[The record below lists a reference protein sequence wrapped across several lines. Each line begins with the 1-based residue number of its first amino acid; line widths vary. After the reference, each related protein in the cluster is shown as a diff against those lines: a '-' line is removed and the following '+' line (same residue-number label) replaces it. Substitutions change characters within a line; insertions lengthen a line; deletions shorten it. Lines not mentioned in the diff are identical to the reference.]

1 MARKKTTFRKGTVV
15 HCTPEGK
22 LSNSPENRARLALQR
37 LEKLLSRGFNISSMQ
52 VKKLETTGDD
62 VICIICHEYVQIS
75 RSRAESCNFT
85 IICNI

>member
-1 MARKKTTFRKGTVV
+1 MARKKTIFRKGTVV

-37 LEKLLSRGFNISSMQ
+37 LEKLLSKGFNISNIK
-52 VKKLETTGDD
+52 VKKLENTGDD

-75 RSRAESCNFT
+75 RSRAERSGFT
-85 IICNI
+85 ILCNI